1 MSWWI
6 GSRAVSRSRNSVR
19 NEHGFTLL
27 EVLVAFAIM
36 SVAMVAVM
44 QAFSGGLDATR
55 RTAAANDAL
64 GECPISAGSRW
75 HRVGCRAWV
84 LQRRNSKLELDGEYC
99 ATQEPFGRSAQTG
112 AALRSLRC
120 RCVGDRSR
128 NHPSQAV
135 DDQTGGGA
143 MNRSDTDTG
152 FTLVELLVATTLLA
166 LLSVVLFG
174 GLRFGARA
182 WESGSASIERTGEV
196 QAVQELLR
204 RTLSEIAVSDLAGA
218 EQRQS
223 LQGKDGLV
231 SFFAPLPRHAGL
243 GGFGRY
249 RLTADDAGRF
259 LFAGN
264 RNGLDKSWKTR
275 LRANPQ

>member
-1 MSWWI
+1 
-6 GSRAVSRSRNSVR
+6 
-19 NEHGFTLL
+19 
-27 EVLVAFAIM
+27 
-36 SVAMVAVM
+36 
-44 QAFSGGLDATR
+44 
-55 RTAAANDAL
+55 
-64 GECPISAGSRW
+64 
-75 HRVGCRAWV
+75 
-84 LQRRNSKLELDGEYC
+84 
-99 ATQEPFGRSAQTG
+99 
-112 AALRSLRC
+112 
-120 RCVGDRSR
+120 
-128 NHPSQAV
+128 
-135 DDQTGGGA
+135 

-223 LQGKDGLV
+223 LLGKDGVV

-259 LFAGN
+259 LLAWEPQRPGQKLEDPPASKPAVILANIAALKIAYYGAEHSEKPGWRDQWTGMNPPTLIRIEVRFAADD
-264 RNGLDKSWKTR
+264 RRYWPELTIAPR
-275 LRANPQ
+275 LASHAPSREGE